1 VRWWPR
7 RRWLGAVLIGVTIV
21 GVGAAIVLYRWQ
33 MPRVR
38 NQIVTIL
45 SQQLGASVEL
55 GALNVQLGAVVRVSG
70 QALVLHHKVYR
81 GGPPLIRIESF
92 VIEAPILAILRKPI
106 HISSVEIHGLR
117 IFIPPRHRDSDGATQ
132 ADADPVSGAPPPAAA
147 SPATP
152 PPPEPTA
159 DGGEGMNFGQR
170 LRGPSPV
177 VVDRLTSTDAEL
189 AIASRKPDRP
199 PRTFAIH
206 DLTLTAAAFDRPTR
220 YDAHLT
226 NPTPA
231 GTILAKGT
239 FGPWNADEPTLTPLT
254 GEYVFTKADLSTI
267 KGIGGILESEGRF
280 EGRLERIQANGETK
294 TPDFTLDVGGKPMPL
309 DTMFTAIID
318 GTNGDT
324 LLKPVRATLG
334 RTHLT
339 ADGGIFHTRGKKG
352 RTVELDVVVHDG
364 RLEDILHLAV
374 DSDPPDMTGD
384 LTMQTR
390 LELPPGKLSVP
401 RRLYLKGQF
410 RVASA
415 RFASNKVQAKIDE
428 LSRRGRGRPTDVKVD
443 NVASDL
449 QGHFELRSGV
459 LKLSRVS
466 FAVRGAL
473 IQLQGEYSLV
483 RGTIDFIGTARLE
496 ARVSQ
501 MVTGWK
507 RFPLK
512 LIDPLFAKDGA
523 GTVLPIRVSGPVSKP
538 EFKVE
543 VKKIFKS

>member
-1 VRWWPR
+1 MRWWPR
-7 RRWLGAVLIGVTIV
+7 RLWVGAVLIVLIVV
-21 GVGAAIVLYRWQ
+21 GVGAAVVLYRWH

-38 NQIVTIL
+38 DQIVTIL
-45 SQQLGASVEL
+45 SQQLGANVEL
-55 GALNVQLGAVVRVSG
+55 GALDVQLGAIVRVSG

-81 GGPPLIRIESF
+81 AGPPLMRIESF

-106 HISSVEIHGLR
+106 HISSVEMRGLR
-117 IFIPPRHRDSDGATQ
+117 IFIPPRPRKSDDDAK
-132 ADADPVSGAPPPAAA
+132 ADDRPVPSDAPEAA
-147 SPATP
+147 SPGAPSTP
-152 PPPEPTA
+152 QPDA
-159 DGGEGMNFGQR
+159 NDDAGFSR
-170 LRGPSPV
+170 HLRGPSPV
-177 VVDRLTSTDAEL
+177 VIDRLTSTDAEL

-199 PRTFAIH
+199 PRLFVIH
-206 DLTLTAAAFDRPTR
+206 DLTLTSAAFDRPTR

-226 NPTPA
+226 NPKPV
-231 GTILAKGT
+231 GTIRANGT
-239 FGPWNADEPTLTPLT
+239 FGPWNADDPSLSPLT
-254 GEYVFTKADLSTI
+254 GEYAFSKADLSTI

-280 EGRLERIQANGETK
+280 EGHLERIQANGATK
-294 TPDFTLDVGGKPMPL
+294 TPDFTLAVGGKPLPL
-309 DTMFTAIID
+309 DTVYTAIID

-334 RTHLT
+334 RTHVT
-339 ADGGIFHTRGKKG
+339 ADGGVFHTPGKKG
-352 RTVELDVVVHDG
+352 RTVELDVVIDDG

-374 DSDPPDMTGD
+374 DSEPPDMKGA
-384 LTMQTR
+384 LTMRTR
-390 LELPPGKLSVP
+390 LELPPGDQSVP

-415 RFASNKVQAKIDE
+415 RFASNKVQDKIDE

-449 QGHFELRSGV
+449 QGQFELRHGV

-483 RGTIDFIGTARLE
+483 RSTLDFTGTARLN

-501 MVTGWK
+501 MVTGWR

-512 LIDPLFAKDGA
+512 LFDPLFAKDGA
-523 GTVLPIRVSGPVSKP
+523 GTVVPIRIAGPVRKP

>member
-1 VRWWPR
+1 VRLWPR
-7 RRWLGAVLIGVTIV
+7 RLWVGAVLIVLIV
-21 GVGAAIVLYRWQ
+21 ACVGAAFVLYRWQ

-38 NQIVTIL
+38 DQIVTIL
-45 SQQLGASVEL
+45 SQQLGANVEL
-55 GALNVQLGAVVRVSG
+55 GALHVQLGAIVRVSG
-70 QALVLHHKVYR
+70 QALVLHHRVYR
-81 GGPPLIRIESF
+81 AGPPLIRIESF

-106 HISSVEIHGLR
+106 HISSVEMRGLR
-117 IFIPPRHRDSDGATQ
+117 IFIPPRKKKSDDERKADVLPVPDQAQGAT
-132 ADADPVSGAPPPAAA
+132 
-147 SPATP
+147 SPATTAAP
-152 PPPEPTA
+152 NPTVG
-159 DGGEGMNFGQR
+159 DQDEGFTR
-170 LRGPSPV
+170 HLRGPSPV
-177 VVDRLTSTDAEL
+177 VIDRLTSTDAEL

-199 PRTFAIH
+199 PRLFVIH
-206 DLTLTAAAFDRPTR
+206 DLKLTSAAFDRPTR

-226 NPTPA
+226 NPKPV

-239 FGPWNADEPTLTPLT
+239 FGPWNADDPSLSPLT
-254 GEYVFTKADLSTI
+254 GEYSFSHADLSTI

-280 EGRLERIQANGETK
+280 EGRLERIEANGATK
-294 TPDFTLDVGGKPMPL
+294 TPDFTLDVGGKPLPL
-309 DTMFTAIID
+309 DTVYTAIID

-324 LLKPVRATLG
+324 LLRPVRATLG
-334 RTHLT
+334 RTHIT
-339 ADGGIFHTRGKKG
+339 ADGGVVHTPGKKG
-352 RTVELDVVVHDG
+352 RTVELNVVIDDG

-374 DSDPPDMTGD
+374 DSEPPAMRGA
-384 LTMQTR
+384 LTMRTR
-390 LELPPGKLSVP
+390 LELPPGDQSVP
-401 RRLYLKGQF
+401 RRLYLKGEF

-415 RFASNKVQAKIDE
+415 RFASSKVQDKIDE

-449 QGHFELRSGV
+449 QGQFELRHGV

-483 RGTIDFIGTARLE
+483 RSTVDFTGSARLN

-501 MVTGWK
+501 MITGWK

-512 LIDPLFAKDGA
+512 LFDPLFAKDGA
-523 GTVLPIRVSGPVSKP
+523 GTVLPIRISGPVRKP

>member
-7 RRWLGAVLIGVTIV
+7 RLWVGAVLIVVMIAC
-21 GVGAAIVLYRWQ
+21 VGAAIVLYRWQ

-38 NQIVTIL
+38 DQIVTIL
-45 SQQLGASVEL
+45 SQQLGANVEL
-55 GALNVQLGAVVRVSG
+55 GALHVRLGAIVRVSG
-70 QALVLHHKVYR
+70 QALVLHHKAFR
-81 GGPPLIRIESF
+81 GGPPLVRVESF

-106 HISSVEIHGLR
+106 HISSVHIRGLR
-117 IFIPPRHRDSDGATQ
+117 IFIPPRQRKSDVEAK
-132 ADADPVSGAPPPAAA
+132 ADARPVSGDAPATASPGAPPAPMPAAG
-147 SPATP
+147 
-152 PPPEPTA
+152 
-159 DGGEGMNFGQR
+159 DRDEGFAR
-170 LRGPSPV
+170 HLRGPSPV
-177 VVDRLTSTDAEL
+177 VIDRLTSTDAEL

-199 PRTFAIH
+199 PRVFVIH
-206 DLTLTAAAFDRPTR
+206 DLALTSAAFDRPTR

-226 NPTPA
+226 NPKPV
-231 GTILAKGT
+231 GTIMAKGT
-239 FGPWNADEPTLTPLT
+239 FGPWNADEPSLSPLM
-254 GEYVFTKADLSTI
+254 GEYAFTKADLSTI

-280 EGRLERIQANGETK
+280 EGRLERIQANGATK
-294 TPDFTLDVGGKPMPL
+294 TPDFTLDVGGKPLPL
-309 DTMFTAIID
+309 DTVYTAIID

-339 ADGGIFHTRGKKG
+339 ADGGVVHTPGKKG
-352 RTVELDVVVHDG
+352 RTVELNVVIDDG

-374 DSDPPDMTGD
+374 DSEPPDMRGA

-390 LELPPGKLSVP
+390 LELPPGDQSVP
-401 RRLYLKGQF
+401 RRLYLKGEF

-415 RFASNKVQAKIDE
+415 RFASNKVQDKIDE

-449 QGHFELRSGV
+449 QGQFELRHGV
-459 LKLSRVS
+459 LKLSHVS

-483 RGTIDFIGTARLE
+483 RSTLDFTGSARLN
-496 ARVSQ
+496 ARVSE

-512 LIDPLFAKDGA
+512 LFDPLFAKDGA
-523 GTVLPIRVSGPVSKP
+523 GTVLPIRISGPVRKP
-538 EFKVE
+538 EFRVE